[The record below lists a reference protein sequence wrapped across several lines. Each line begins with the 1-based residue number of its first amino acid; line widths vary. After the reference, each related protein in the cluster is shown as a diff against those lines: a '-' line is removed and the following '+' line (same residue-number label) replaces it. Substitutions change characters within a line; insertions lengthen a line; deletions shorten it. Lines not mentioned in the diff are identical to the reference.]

1 MDGHGSDVAVT
12 ICWPPIGAVWLRK
25 NKHQQTRGSVVGP
38 ERVYVDAS
46 GWDVGAEDRAALAS
60 IGLPARVEPFFEARI
75 QTADAPRIRRRHG
88 LAALYAIGWDL
99 GRDLG
104 IAPNGDG
111 VFAVDPLGEL
121 PDCFVNSSVA
131 DLVAFLDAVVE
142 ARRRFVGLDVVQA
155 ERIVAETRVR
165 LASQDPRAFST
176 ANTWWS
182 LVFEQLEIGMY

>member
-1 MDGHGSDVAVT
+1 
-12 ICWPPIGAVWLRK
+12 
-25 NKHQQTRGSVVGP
+25 
-38 ERVYVDAS
+38 VYVDAS
-46 GWDVGAEDRAALAS
+46 AWDIGAGDRAALVS

-75 QTADAPRIRRRHG
+75 QTGDAPRIRRRHG
-88 LAALYAIGWDL
+88 LAQLYAIGWDL

-104 IAPNGDG
+104 VAPSDDG

-131 DLVAFLDAVVE
+131 DLAAFLDAVVE
-142 ARRRFVGLDVVQA
+142 ARPRFADLDDAQA

-165 LASQDPRAFST
+165 LASHDARAFS
-176 ANTWWS
+176 AADTWWS